1 MPIHWPDE
9 PSALQAAYERHQEQ
23 PATKADIEHLQQ
35 QINRLVTAVEHIIAA
50 NRDLVAAIHAL
61 NQQK

>member
-1 MPIHWPDE
+1 MIEWPE
-9 PSALQAAYERHQEQ
+9 RSGLRAAAYERNQEQ
-23 PATKADIEHLQQ
+23 LATKADIEHLQQ